1 MKQNENRTTLP
12 LEMRVNRLDTQGG
25 SCLAHLSMTLG
36 ECFAV
41 RGIRLMEGKN
51 GPFLS
56 FPSYKAK
63 DGYQDICFPPE
74 RGAAPPDDRGGGE
87 RLPSGAGTAPDA
99 AGGTGTGP

>member
-1 MKQNENRTTLP
+1 MKQNENMTTLP

-51 GPFLS
+51 GPFL
-56 FPSYKAK
+56 
-63 DGYQDICFPPE
+63 CFPLNGELRRQMTEAAVDAYHQALEQHQTRQEEPE
-74 RGAAPPDDRGGGE
+74 P
-87 RLPSGAGTAPDA
+87 
-99 AGGTGTGP
+99 GPEMAM